1 MHTRILRRLALAVL
15 LSAVALPAMAQ
26 DRPVLRR
33 DAVVAAD
40 IVVLGD
46 LVENAGQAAGKAV
59 FRAPALG
66 QSGTIQ
72 AARVVEAARA
82 AGLDLDAA
90 GIAQVVVN
98 RAARRVQ
105 RTELELAVREALLVR
120 YGVGDAEVTLALEN
134 GETQVHLD
142 PEATGSLRVTDL
154 IYDARGRRVQAAV
167 AVDGHRGTAI
177 RPMRVSGQVVE
188 TLEVPV
194 LNRAMA
200 RGEQVRASDIR
211 LERRPRSD
219 VQSVALADPAM
230 LTGRVSRSA
239 LQAGAVLRDSDLA
252 RQELVEKN
260 GIVAVVYETPGLA
273 LSMRGK
279 ATEAGG
285 LGDTIL
291 VINPQSKRTL
301 QAVVTGPGTVTVSLG
316 APGRVAELRS
326 GPQSR

>member
-1 MHTRILRRLALAVL
+1 MHARIFRRLALAVL

-291 VINPQSKRTL
+291 VLNPQSKRTL

-316 APGRVAELRS
+316 APGRIAELRS
-326 GPQSR
+326 GSQSR

>member
-1 MHTRILRRLALAVL
+1 MHARILRRLALAVL
-15 LSAVALPAMAQ
+15 LSAVSLPAMAQ

-105 RTELELAVREALLVR
+105 RTELELAVGEALLGR
-120 YGVGDAEVTLALEN
+120 YGVGDAEVTLVLEN

-154 IYDARGRRVQAAV
+154 VYDARGRRVQAAV
-167 AVDGHRGTAI
+167 AVDGHRGTTI
-177 RPMRVSGQVVE
+177 RPIRVSGQVVE

-194 LNRAMA
+194 LKRAMA

-279 ATEAGG
+279 AMEAGG

>member
-120 YGVGDAEVTLALEN
+120 YGVGDAEVTIALEN

>member
-188 TLEVPV
+188 TLEVPI

>member
-1 MHTRILRRLALAVL
+1 MHARTLCRLVISALLATAVL
-15 LSAVALPAMAQ
+15 PALAQ

-82 AGLDLDAA
+82 AGLELDPA
-90 GIAQVVVN
+90 GIAQVMVN

-105 RTELELAVREALLVR
+105 RTELELVVREALLGR
-120 YGVGDAEVTLALEN
+120 YGVGDADVTLALEN
-134 GETQVHLD
+134 GETQVLLD

-154 IYDARGRRVQAAV
+154 VYDARGRRVQAAV

-177 RPMRVSGQVVE
+177 RPVRVSGQVIE

-194 LNRAMA
+194 LTRAIA
-200 RGEQVRASDIR
+200 RGEQVRATDVR
-211 LERRPRSD
+211 LERRPRSE

-230 LTGRVSRSA
+230 LTGRVVRTA
-239 LQAGAVLRDSDLA
+239 LQAGALLRDSDLA

-260 GIVAVVYETPGLA
+260 GIVAVTYETPGLA

-279 ATEAGG
+279 AMEGGG

-301 QAVVTGPGTVTVSLG
+301 QAVVTGPGTVTVSFG

>member
-1 MHTRILRRLALAVL
+1 MHARTLCRLAISALLAT
-15 LSAVALPAMAQ
+15 AALPALAQ

-72 AARVVEAARA
+72 ATRVVEAARA
-82 AGLDLDAA
+82 LGLEVDPA
-90 GIAQVVVN
+90 GIAQVMVN

-105 RTELELAVREALLVR
+105 RTELELAVREALLGR

-134 GETQVHLD
+134 GETQVLLD

-154 IYDARGRRVQAAV
+154 VYDARGRRVQAAV
-167 AVDGHRGTAI
+167 AIDGHRGTAI

-194 LNRAMA
+194 LTRAIG
-200 RGEQVRASDIR
+200 RGEQVRATDVR
-211 LERRPRSD
+211 LERRPRSE

-230 LTGRVSRSA
+230 LTGRVVRTA
-239 LQAGAVLRDSDLA
+239 LQAGALLRDSDLA

-260 GIVAVVYETPGLA
+260 GIVAVTYETPGLA

-279 ATEAGG
+279 AMEGGG

>member
-1 MHTRILRRLALAVL
+1 MHARTLCRLAISALLAT
-15 LSAVALPAMAQ
+15 AALPALAQ

-72 AARVVEAARA
+72 ATRVVEAARA
-82 AGLDLDAA
+82 LGLEVDPA
-90 GIAQVVVN
+90 GIAQVMVN

-105 RTELELAVREALLVR
+105 RTELELAVREALLGR

-134 GETQVHLD
+134 GETQVLLD

-154 IYDARGRRVQAAV
+154 VYDARGRRVQAAV
-167 AVDGHRGTAI
+167 AIDGHRGTAI

-194 LNRAMA
+194 LTRAIG
-200 RGEQVRASDIR
+200 RGEQVRATDVR
-211 LERRPRSD
+211 LERRPRSE

-230 LTGRVSRSA
+230 LTGRVVRTA
-239 LQAGAVLRDSDLA
+239 LQAGALLRDSDLA

-260 GIVAVVYETPGLA
+260 GIVAVTNETPGLA

-279 ATEAGG
+279 AMEGGG

>member
-1 MHTRILRRLALAVL
+1 MHARIIRRLAIAALLA
-15 LSAVALPAMAQ
+15 AVAMPAMAQ

-46 LVENAGQAAGKAV
+46 LVENAGQAAGKAA

-66 QSGTIQ
+66 QTGTIQ

-82 AGLDLDAA
+82 AGLDLDTG
-90 GIAQVVVN
+90 GIGQVMVS

-105 RTELELAVREALLVR
+105 RTELELAVREALLSR
-120 YGVGDAEVTLALEN
+120 YGVGDAEVTLVLEN

-154 IYDARGRRVQAAV
+154 VYDARARRVQAAV
-167 AVDGHRGTAI
+167 AVDGHRGTTI
-177 RPMRVSGQVVE
+177 RPVRVSGQVVE

-194 LNRAMA
+194 LTRAMA
-200 RGEQVRASDIR
+200 RGEQVRASDVR

-219 VQSVALADPAM
+219 VQAVALADPAM

-260 GIVAVVYETPGLA
+260 SIVSVVYETPGLA

-291 VINPQSKRTL
+291 VLNPQSKRTL

-316 APGRVAELRS
+316 APGRIAELRS
-326 GPQSR
+326 GSQSR